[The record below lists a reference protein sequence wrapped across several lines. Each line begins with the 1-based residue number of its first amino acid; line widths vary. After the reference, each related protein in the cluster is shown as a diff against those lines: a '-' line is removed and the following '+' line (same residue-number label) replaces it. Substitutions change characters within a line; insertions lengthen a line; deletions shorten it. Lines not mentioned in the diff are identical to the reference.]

1 MSTEAKS
8 HLADARA
15 YLKAAR
21 TADDNRERARCAD
34 RAITAA
40 ENALQASAPGS
51 SAARAA
57 ARVISDAQTMMGR

>member
-1 MSTEAKS
+1 MSAEARS
-8 HLADARA
+8 FLADARA

-40 ENALQASAPGS
+40 ENAIASAPGS
-51 SAARAA
+51 HTARAA